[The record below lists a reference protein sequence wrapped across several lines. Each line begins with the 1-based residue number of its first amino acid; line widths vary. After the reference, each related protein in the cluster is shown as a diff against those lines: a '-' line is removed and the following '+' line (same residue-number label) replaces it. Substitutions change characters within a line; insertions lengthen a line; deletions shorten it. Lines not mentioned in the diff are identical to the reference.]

1 MAPLVSELG
10 YGEGESTMKILGKQ
24 SLPAASSRRRWLRIW
39 LSGHF
44 RGGRGTYPAI
54 PAIREANA
62 AKFIDTRCLRISR

>member
-10 YGEGESTMKILGKQ
+10 SGEGEPTMKILGKQ
-24 SLPAASSRRRWLRIW
+24 SLPAGASRRRRARI
-39 LSGHF
+39 LGHF

-62 AKFIDTRCLRISR
+62 AKFIDTRRLRISR